1 MELAKKTEPAKVVVW
16 GIGEDYDNVYNSI
29 ELQILKNN
37 IEIVASCSSEVD
49 KISPTFEEKPLIT
62 KNKLC
67 KFTFDYIIIANKGSF
82 YSIQKEAYERM
93 LHFGIFIFHIAIVY
107 NIYANTLQ

>member
-1 MELAKKTEPAKVVVW
+1 MIATRFHKKTEPAKVVVW

-37 IEIVASCSSEVD
+37 IEIVAFCCREVD

-62 KNKLC
+62 KMNSANLRL
-67 KFTFDYIIIANKGSF
+67 II
-82 YSIQKEAYERM
+82 
-93 LHFGIFIFHIAIVY
+93 
-107 NIYANTLQ
+107 

>member
-37 IEIVASCSSEVD
+37 YTQDLSILLKYNDFLQSVICSLNLRNI
-49 KISPTFEEKPLIT
+49 KWLK
-62 KNKLC
+62 K
-67 KFTFDYIIIANKGSF
+67 
-82 YSIQKEAYERM
+82 
-93 LHFGIFIFHIAIVY
+93 AIC
-107 NIYANTLQ
+107 AH

>member
-37 IEIVASCSSEVD
+37 II
-49 KISPTFEEKPLIT
+49 P
-62 KNKLC
+62 
-67 KFTFDYIIIANKGSF
+67 
-82 YSIQKEAYERM
+82 R
-93 LHFGIFIFHIAIVY
+93 
-107 NIYANTLQ
+107 TLSNF